1 MNDLLGTV
9 STVKAIKRSI
19 ADTGANHEME
29 PNYEYSLSYQHYSIR
44 YYANLC
50 NGERGP
56 IMVYG
61 TTLLQLGGKEIYNQN
76 ILHVPGL
83 MGPYTHCTIT
93 VASTIVYTLGT
104 TKVPTCDSPHL
115 ISLFIT
121 W

>member
-1 MNDLLGTV
+1 MNHLLGMV

-56 IMVYG
+56 ITVYG
-61 TTLLQLGGKEIYNQN
+61 TTLLQLGGKVIYNQN
-76 ILHVPGL
+76 IDDFNNIFIKNVFMTMSLSSMNYILYLCQVIIL
-83 MGPYTHCTIT
+83 WIFMITI
-93 VASTIVYTLGT
+93 
-104 TKVPTCDSPHL
+104 
-115 ISLFIT
+115 
-121 W
+121 